1 MLVSPKLR
9 QIFLRVIAA
18 RYAIVGAFLLL
29 TLAGIYGALRIPTD
43 SSIDRL
49 IVAGD
54 PVAQATQAFEKVY
67 PPAEQALILLEAP
80 DPLSQ
85 EVLQGADALEAA
97 LGKIPHV
104 GAHSVLTLF
113 YRSAPPAAISAED
126 AARLRTFATGTS
138 MFRRSSLL
146 GDHFLG
152 IGLDLHVASP
162 AERDDALAAID
173 ALVLPLD
180 AAGKPDAAR
189 PSAARPNAARPFS
202 AVRRVGEPW
211 LDAWLERQTGAS
223 TKKSMPLF
231 GGFLM
236 VLVFVVFRSWRALA
250 AIIITLGAVVAIAV
264 GIGSVFGFTNS
275 VVSTLVPLTV
285 MVTATA
291 TLVYIHSRYMQPDQ
305 VQAPLEHHAGALAN
319 KFLPCTASM
328 FATAVGFAA
337 LAVSDI
343 RPVREMGLWTAA
355 GLIVAWVGCFTLFPA
370 LQSLL
375 RAPRLEASSGEDGWF
390 AALVDVLV
398 PATRRHRWLLVSIAV
413 AVMLCGAAA
422 LFGIPGKLAPMQL
435 ETDALTYVNP
445 HVRVAEDTRRFQ
457 ESNGLDVDDLWLH
470 TQPDHALDPEFLRA
484 VEILTRRLEEHRGID
499 SVDGPTTVLRFVR
512 YIQTG
517 SDQLPMAPDAWPK
530 LAEDLQQI
538 LLTEP
543 NARNYVDI
551 TNLSSVRLSIRGRG
565 ELFGPTGAMRRF
577 VLSTWAEVQA
587 AQAALHDVKGELAGQ
602 GVLSGTITERL
613 LPTLMQS
620 FAITASVIFLAF
632 LVVFRSPSA
641 RLMTMIPSFFA
652 ILSVF
657 IVMRFAGIP
666 LNIATIL
673 IGSTILGAT
682 ENDQVHFFYHLQE
695 GRDGIAHPAGPRS
708 TVATEQA
715 LRHAMLTAGRPILFA
730 TLINTSGFL
739 ALALSD
745 LPPMRQFGTV
755 SASAFVLA
763 LLADFTA
770 LPAALWILSRDKP
783 LVASA
788 RQA

>member
-1 MLVSPKLR
+1 MLVSPTLLH
-9 QIFLRVIAA
+9 IFLRVLRA
-18 RYAIVGAFLLL
+18 RHWFVGVFLLL
-29 TLAGIYGALRIPTD
+29 TAAGIYGALRIPTD
-43 SSIDRL
+43 TSIDRL

-54 PVAQATQAFEKVY
+54 PTAQATLAFEKVF
-67 PPAEQALILLEAP
+67 PPTSQALLLLEAP

-85 EVLQGADALEAA
+85 EVLQGADELEHALD
-97 LGKIPHV
+97 KIPHV
-104 GAHSVLTLF
+104 AAHSILTLYF
-113 YRSAPPAAISAED
+113 RSAVPATISAED
-126 AARLRTFATGTS
+126 AAHLRAFAVGTS
-138 MFRRSSLL
+138 IFRRSSLL
-146 GDHFLG
+146 GDHALG
-152 IGLDLHVASP
+152 IGIDLHVKSP
-162 AERDDALAAID
+162 AERNAALAAID

-180 AAGKPDAAR
+180 AAGKPFGAI
-189 PSAARPNAARPFS
+189 N
-202 AVRRVGEPW
+202 RVGTPW
-211 LDAWLERQTGAS
+211 LDAWLERQTGES
-223 TKKSMPLF
+223 TRKYMPLF
-231 GGFLM
+231 GVFLL

-250 AIIITLGAVVAIAV
+250 AIVITLGAVVAIAV
-264 GIGSVFGFTNS
+264 GLGAPLGFTNS

-291 TLVYIHSRYMQPDQ
+291 TLVYIHSRYMQLDEVADP
-305 VQAPLEHHAGALAN
+305 VEHHARALAN

-343 RPVREMGLWTAA
+343 RPVREMGLWTAS
-355 GLIVAWVGCFTLFPA
+355 GLIVAWVACFTLFPA

-375 RAPRLEASSGEDGWF
+375 SAPRLSRLGPKDKWF

-398 PATRRHRWLLVSIAV
+398 PATRRLRWLLISIAL

-422 LFGIPGKLAPMQL
+422 LFGIPGALAPLAL

-445 HVRVAEDTRRFQ
+445 HERVAMDTRRF
-457 ESNGLDVDDLWLH
+457 EKDNGLDVDDLWLH

-484 VEILTRRLEEHRGID
+484 VEVLTQKLEEHRGID
-499 SVDGPTTVLRFVR
+499 SVEGPTSVLRFMH

-517 SDQLPMAPDAWPK
+517 SDQLPVAPAAWPK
-530 LAEDLQQI
+530 LADDLQQV

-543 NARNYVDI
+543 SARDYVDI
-551 TNLSSVRLSIRGRG
+551 ANLASVRLEIRGRG
-565 ELFGPTGAMRRF
+565 EAFGPAGAMRRF
-577 VLSTWAEVQA
+577 IEQTWKQVQA
-587 AQAALHDVKGELAGQ
+587 SEPALRGVKGELAGQ
-602 GVLSGTITERL
+602 GVLSGAITERL
-613 LPTLMQS
+613 LPTLTQS

-657 IVMRFAGIP
+657 IVMRIAGIP

-695 GRDGIAHPAGPRS
+695 GRLSSGGLHASAVHAGASIEGP
-708 TVATEQA
+708 

-745 LPPMRQFGTV
+745 LPPMRQFGIV

-770 LPAALWILSRDKP
+770 LPAALWILSGGKRK
-783 LVASA
+783 AA
-788 RQA
+788 